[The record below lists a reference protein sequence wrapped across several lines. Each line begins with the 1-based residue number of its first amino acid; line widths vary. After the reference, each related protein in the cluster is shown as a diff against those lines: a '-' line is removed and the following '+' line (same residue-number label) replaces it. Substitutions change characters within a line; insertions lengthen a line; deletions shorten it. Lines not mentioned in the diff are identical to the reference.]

1 MSTFSVSEAM
11 NVIFIGFHCLQFNQK
26 FMNEIS
32 DNYRTKLSNKIIEQ
46 NYRKLIRFQI
56 DRVTLKEKSCS
67 LRISVQSY
75 LIMQVQIKTK
85 SRLRKSYKGEEV

>member
-11 NVIFIGFHCLQFNQK
+11 NEILIGFHCLQFNQK
-26 FMNEIS
+26 FMNEIR
-32 DNYRTKLSNKIIEQ
+32 DNYQTKLSNKIIEQ
-46 NYRKLIRFQI
+46 NYRKPIRFQI
-56 DRVTLKEKSCS
+56 DRVTLKEKSCF

-75 LIMQVQIKTK
+75 LIIQVQIKTK